1 MKTIK
6 LSDGTLI
13 NCISGLE
20 AQMLESHI
28 EGYLGNIVKINNADT
43 IIDIGANIGVFG
55 LVLSKMFND
64 LSIYSFEPI
73 VDTYEVLK
81 ANAKLSKNKKFKAIH
96 SGVSNMDENID
107 ITYYP
112 NSPAMS
118 TSNPQMWDNNDDLTI
133 ALEGSL
139 KNSPDSWWWAKF
151 VPKIMYPYLLRKI
164 RNKSKV
170 INCQLRPLSYF
181 IDKYNLDKIDL
192 LKIDCE
198 GNELKVLEGINKDH
212 WKIINQIIVE
222 VHNLEGR
229 LDYVKAMLE
238 VKGFEYNIE
247 KEVSL
252 KETNLCNIFA
262 RKK

>member
-1 MKTIK
+1 MKKIT
-6 LSDGTLI
+6 LSDGTKI

-28 EGYLGNIVKINNADT
+28 DGYLNNIVNINNGDT

-55 LVLSKMFND
+55 LILSKMFNG

-73 VDTYEVLK
+73 IDTYKVLK
-81 ANAKLSKNKKFKAIH
+81 ANAELSKNNRFKAIH
-96 SGVSNMDENID
+96 SGVSNIDENID

-118 TSNPQMWDNNDDLTI
+118 TSNPEMWDNNDDLTV

-139 KNSPDSWWWAKF
+139 KNSPDSWWWASY
-151 VPKIMYPYLLRKI
+151 VPKILYPYLLKII

-198 GNELKVLEGINKDH
+198 GNELKVLEGITEDN

-222 VHNLEGR
+222 VHDVDDR
-229 LDYVKAMLE
+229 LDYVKSML
-238 VKGFEYNIE
+238 KDRGFIYKIE
-247 KEVSL
+247 KEASL

-262 RKK
+262 CKN

>member
-1 MKTIK
+1 MKKIK

-28 EGYLGNIVKINNADT
+28 DGYLNNIVSINNGDI

-55 LVLSKMFND
+55 LILSKMFND

-73 VDTYEVLK
+73 IDTYEVLK
-81 ANAKLSKNKKFKAIH
+81 ANADLSKNKKFKAIH
-96 SGVSNMDENID
+96 SGVSNKDENID

-118 TSNPQMWDNNDDLTI
+118 TSNPKMWDNNDDLTI

-151 VPKIMYPYLLRKI
+151 VPKFLYPYLLKKI

-198 GNELKVLEGINKDH
+198 GNELKVLEGINEDNWSTIH
-212 WKIINQIIVE
+212 QIIVE
-222 VHNLEGR
+222 VHDIGGR
-229 LDYVKAMLE
+229 LDCVQRILE
-238 VKGFEYNIE
+238 NKGFEYNIE

-262 RKK
+262 CRK